1 MATLDRLERLT
12 DLVLVLLHARRP
24 LTLDEISHEVP
35 GYPEG
40 HEARRQAFER
50 DKRLLRAEGIPVLT
64 EALGGQEQYG
74 YRIDP
79 DSFYVPDLGL
89 LPDEQAALRLAV
101 AGVELGDPS
110 AGDALAK
117 LGATGVA
124 EGRPVA
130 ALAPPPALVPLFDAV
145 RSRAEVSFGYRGEER
160 SVAPA
165 GLWFRGGRWYLVGWD
180 RAREA
185 ARTFRVDRMETSPRS
200 GAPGSAALPEGFD
213 AAAAAPEDP
222 WRVGEGDEDDV
233 LLAVDAVEASRVVG
247 EVGERAVEER
257 RSDGSVVLRLGA
269 TSIDSLRSW
278 VLGLLDHAEVLAPP
292 RARAAMVAWL
302 EAVVGS
308 GYADPTSEGAT
319 PGGPD
324 VTGRDL
330 VIDEEAGISTP
341 GGGDAAIGEA
351 AIGEAA
357 DGGTADGGAADGG
370 AGAGSATPVR
380 DAPGAPGGLVDHG
393 ARVRDA
399 SHRLRRLLAIVGWL
413 AEVGEAPIADVA
425 RRFSIPEDEVV
436 HELELAACCGLPPY
450 SPDVLLEIVVTDET
464 VEANLGGEL
473 ARPRRLTPA
482 EGFALAAAARTIQ
495 AVPGADEG
503 GSLARAL
510 VKLDAALGSHQG
522 LVVDLDDPP
531 LLAAVRQATDDRC
544 QVEIE
549 YHSASTDETTRRVVD
564 PLAVVSLDGH
574 WYLDAFCH
582 TAGGLRRFRVDRV
595 RTLEVLGPA
604 GHRGAEP
611 GAVGPHAF
619 VPGPGAVT
627 VRLALGR
634 DAAWVVDTVPVLDA
648 RPGVDEGQEV
658 TLAVGGTAWLE
669 RLLLQVGPNARVLS
683 PPDLVG
689 AGPRAARRV
698 LRRYGISDGAPRG

>member
-1 MATLDRLERLT
+1 VATLDRLERLT

-64 EALGGQEQYG
+64 EALGSQEQYG

-79 DSFYVPDLGL
+79 DSFYLPDLGL

-110 AGDALAK
+110 AVDALAK

-124 EGRPVA
+124 EGRRVA

-145 RSRAEVSFGYRGEER
+145 RSRSEVSFGYRGEER

-180 RAREA
+180 RARQA
-185 ARTFRVDRMETSPRS
+185 ARTFRVDRMETTPRS
-200 GAPGSAALPEGFD
+200 GAPGSAVVPEGFD
-213 AAAAAPEDP
+213 ASAAAPEDP

-247 EVGERAVEER
+247 EVGERAVVER
-257 RSDGSVVLRLGA
+257 RRDGSVVLRLGA
-269 TSIDSLRSW
+269 TTVDSLRSW
-278 VLGLLDHAEVLAPP
+278 VLGLLDHAEVLGPP
-292 RARAAMVAWL
+292 GVRAGMVRWL
-302 EAVVGS
+302 EAVAGS
-308 GYADPTSEGAT
+308 GDADLASEGVA
-319 PGGPD
+319 PG
-324 VTGRDL
+324 VRAAVESDL
-330 VIDEEAGISTP
+330 AN
-341 GGGDAAIGEA
+341 
-351 AIGEAA
+351 
-357 DGGTADGGAADGG
+357 DGAPGAASE
-370 AGAGSATPVR
+370 APVR
-380 DAPGAPGGLVDHG
+380 DALGAPGGLVDHS

-450 SPDVLLEIVVTDET
+450 SPDVLLEIIVTDET
-464 VEANLGGEL
+464 VEANLGEEL

-495 AVPGADEG
+495 AVPGADES

-522 LVVDLDDPP
+522 LVVDIDDPP
-531 LLAAVRQATDDRC
+531 LLGAVREATDDHSRI
-544 QVEIE
+544 EIE

-564 PLAVVSLDGH
+564 PLAVVSIDGH

-595 RTLEVLGPA
+595 RALDVLGPA
-604 GHRGAEP
+604 DYRGAEP
-611 GAVGPHAF
+611 GEVGADAF
-619 VPGPGAVT
+619 VPGPSAVT

-634 DAAWVVDTVPVLDA
+634 DAAWVADTVPVIDA
-648 RPGVDEGQEV
+648 RPGADGGQEV

-669 RLLLQVGPNARVLS
+669 RLLLQVGPHAHVMS

-689 AGPRAARRV
+689 TGPKAARRV
-698 LRRYGISDGAPRG
+698 LRRYGIPMT